1 MTSIGYVRVSTGH
14 QVLDQQ
20 EDALRAAGVE
30 KIFSDVMSGARNDR
44 PGLLALLDYA
54 RPGDTVTVV
63 ALDRLGRSLSGIVN
77 TVEELRGR
85 GIALKSL
92 REGVDSTNECG
103 QLLIGIFGSLAQY
116 ERSLINE
123 RAAAAR
129 EAARVRGRQVGRPRA
144 LTDEMASMARQMRTG
159 GMPVPTIAA
168 QLKVSAASVYRV
180 LAAT

>member
-20 EDALRAAGVE
+20 EDALNKAGVE

-44 PGLLALLDYA
+44 PGLLALLEYA

-77 TVEELRGR
+77 TVEQLRER
-85 GIALKSL
+85 GIVLRSL
-92 REGVDSTNECG
+92 REGVDSSTECG
-103 QLLIGIFGSLAQY
+103 QLLVGIFGSLAQY

-123 RAAAAR
+123 RASAAR
-129 EAARVRGRQVGRPRA
+129 EAARIRGRQVGRPRA
-144 LTDEMASMARQMRTG
+144 LTDEMTNMARQMRTG
-159 GMPVPTIAA
+159 GMPVPQIAA
-168 QLKVSAASVYRV
+168 QLKVSPASVYRV
-180 LAAT
+180 LATA